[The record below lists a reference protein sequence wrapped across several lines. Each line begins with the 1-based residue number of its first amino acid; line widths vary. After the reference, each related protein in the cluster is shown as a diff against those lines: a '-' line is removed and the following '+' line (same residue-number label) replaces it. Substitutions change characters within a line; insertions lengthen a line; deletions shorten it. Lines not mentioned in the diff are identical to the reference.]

1 MLKSNQHEKQNAALS
16 AKRTSKK
23 LFRNFFTYA
32 GAWVIMTILML
43 FLLLACA
50 LIPKSA
56 IISNLKSSSD
66 YMTERAVFFPINKN
80 DNASIADRYADS
92 IWLNITYGYDNK
104 APLSSVMRAAYYH
117 NDTENENTNLRNAV
131 YQNLT
136 PNLNYTRYWHGTT
149 AIIRPLLVILPVQK
163 IYILNAVILILL
175 IVLMLIT
182 IKHYLGKGVLFCLLP
197 ALTAV
202 SIWYVPYSIEY
213 VPCFFIMCISS
224 IAVLTLGKKGITAAS
239 MLFFLTG
246 GFTAYFDFLTTE
258 TITLLMPL
266 ILLLIYKYNLM
277 EIQNMKDGFRLMFKC
292 CVLWLAGYAVTWL
305 TKWTLASIILKENAF
320 ASAFSGATNRISGS
334 VSDMNLY
341 ELCISALLR
350 NLMCI
355 FPFSLISKNGFLY
368 VLLSL
373 SFILIFYYFFKR
385 SSAKCAINKLL
396 LLPALLPYIRFIV
409 LSNHSYLH
417 YFFTYR
423 AQLISIFC
431 LCLMLYYGIDTD
443 YIKKKIK
450 NRRHSKRR
458 TRKQLK
464 HL

>member
-1 MLKSNQHEKQNAALS
+1 MFKSNQQEKQNAALS
-16 AKRTSKK
+16 AKKTSKK
-23 LFRNFFTYA
+23 LFGIFFIYA
-32 GAWVIMTILML
+32 GAWLIMTILML
-43 FLLLACA
+43 SLLLASA

-56 IISNLKSSSD
+56 IISNLKSSAD

-117 NDTENENTNLRNAV
+117 TDTENENINLRNAV

-136 PNLNYTRYWHGTT
+136 PNLSYTRYWHGTT
-149 AIIRPLLVILPVQK
+149 AIIRPLLVILPIQK

-175 IVLMLIT
+175 MVFMLIT
-182 IKHYLGKGVLFCLLP
+182 IKHYLGNGVLFCLLP
-197 ALTAV
+197 ALIAV

-224 IAVLTLGKKGITAAS
+224 VAVLTLGQKGTATAS

-266 ILLLIYKYNLM
+266 ILLLIYKYNIM
-277 EIQNMKDGFRLMFKC
+277 EIQSAKDGFRFMFKF
-292 CVLWLAGYAVTWL
+292 CVIWLAGYAVTWL
-305 TKWTLASIILKENAF
+305 TKWTFASIVLKENAF
-320 ASAFSGATNRISGS
+320 ASAFSGAANRILGN

-373 SFILIFYYFFKR
+373 SLILIFYYFFKR
-385 SSAKCAINKLL
+385 SSEKCTINKLL

-431 LCLMLYYGIDTD
+431 LCLIMYYGIDTD
-443 YIKKKIK
+443 YIRKKIK
-450 NRRHSKRR
+450 NRRHNKKR
-458 TRKQLK
+458 TRKK
-464 HL
+464 KTI